1 MYKKCFYQKSH
12 PTNLFFYNLFD
23 FVVSY
28 PSTNLGYIKHRIMA
42 RKTSTELYE
51 FVKSMTPSEKRYF
64 KIFASLHTVGT
75 ENKYMKLFDLMEQQ
89 ETYNEADLIV
99 GVNDKG
105 GVTFS
110 KLKKYLYD
118 LILKAMRNFNS
129 DKNGTHQLTAAID
142 DVSILFNKGLYAQAL
157 KAIGKAEKIVAE
169 FEMISYQLLI
179 DNWKRRIDLHIENSK
194 TSTTNFSGNL
204 QRYQELNDHMEAY
217 GAIQEFARR
226 WSVITEKSQLPV
238 LAQQKLEK
246 VLPETASSKARFF
259 QLRIRSIYFRLVRD
273 YKSYLTVAQE
283 AYELSNQHQAFQNE
297 DVLIYTLE
305 PLLEYCN
312 ALLNARQFSDFLHYT
327 KKATPYIKASKLTIS
342 NEGRANIDACVN
354 LMKSEYDRLNGKK
367 SKYQDYLITIKAIKQ
382 NPELHPSQ
390 ALKNLYYWELINWH
404 FLVGEF
410 KEAIETIDRMKR
422 DISDYQTIQAANTV
436 KWICFY
442 ELKWVEDLKID
453 LESEQ
458 WQSTLETEFSSC
470 LGKQI
475 MDETLG
481 KWMNLKKKLS
491 SVQEM
496 KEEKLHFKFFDFT
509 GWVSHKLLDDSTL
522 SSVKRQLHYYHH

>member
-1 MYKKCFYQKSH
+1 
-12 PTNLFFYNLFD
+12 
-23 FVVSY
+23 
-28 PSTNLGYIKHRIMA
+28 MA
-42 RKTSTELYE
+42 RKTSTELFE

-89 ETYNEADLIV
+89 DVYNEAELIT

-142 DVSILFNKGLYAQAL
+142 DVSILFSKGLYSQAL

-179 DNWKRRIDLHIENSK
+179 DNWKRRIALHLENNSS
-194 TSTTNFSGNL
+194 TSNLNGNL
-204 QRYQELNDHMEAY
+204 QRYQELNEQMEAY
-217 GAIQEFARR
+217 GALQEFARK
-226 WSVITEKSQLPV
+226 WSVISDMSQLPEHV
-238 LAQQKLEK
+238 QDKLK
-246 VLPETASSKARFF
+246 KILSTSSPAKARFF
-259 QLRIRSIYFRLVRD
+259 QMRIRSIYFRLIRD
-273 YKSYLTVAQE
+273 YDDYLEVAKE

-312 ALLNARQFSDFLHYT
+312 ALLNARQFSDFQHFI
-327 KKATPYIKASKLTIS
+327 KKANPYIKASKLTIS
-342 NEGRANIDACVN
+342 TEGRANIDACVN
-354 LMKSEYDRLNGKK
+354 LMKSEYDRMNGKK
-367 SKYQDYLITIKAIKQ
+367 SKYPEYLTAIKDIKQ

-404 FLVGEF
+404 FMVGEF
-410 KEAIETIDRMKR
+410 KEAIGTIDRMKR

-442 ELKWVEDLKID
+442 ELKWIEDLKID
-453 LESEQ
+453 LCAEDWE
-458 WQSTLETEFSSC
+458 STLEKEFSSC
-470 LGKQI
+470 LTNQI
-475 MDETLG
+475 KDETLG
-481 KWMNLKKKLS
+481 KWMNLKKRLIS
-491 SVQEM
+491 IQQM
-496 KEEKLHFKFFDFT
+496 TEEKIHFKFFDFS
-509 GWVSHKLLDDSTL
+509 GWVNHKLLDDSTL